1 MVVRD
6 EVKKM
11 KLVAPLVAAMSNEAR
26 CKALSIVAERLVE
39 KKESIFAENKK
50 DLEAAAENGVKE
62 AIVKRLKFNEDKLR
76 DVVAGIKQLTELD
89 DPIGKITL
97 DRELDENLR
106 LTRIT
111 VPIGVI
117 GVIFEARPDA
127 LIQISSL
134 CIRSG
139 NCPVLKGGK
148 ETTYTNRILF
158 SIIYEAVLEAG
169 FPEGCML
176 ACEQHNEI
184 DELLKCDGLVDLL
197 IPRGSNSFVR
207 YIMDNTHIPVMGHAD
222 GLCHIYVDKDAD
234 FEKAIPII
242 VDAKIQYTAACNA
255 VETLLI
261 HRDIANDFIPKLA
274 AALAKN
280 GVKLRGTKEVTD
292 IVDSC
297 KNTLEADANAT
308 SLDYETIEENE
319 FKEYLALI
327 VSAKLVSD
335 VSEAVNHI
343 NLHGSHHTDSI
354 ITENEETA
362 DTFIRLVDSAG
373 VYQNCST
380 RFADGFRYGFGAE
393 VGISTSKIHAR
404 GPVGLDGLVTYKYKL
419 VGNGQTVGD
428 YAEGRKQFHFKDIK

>member
-50 DLEAAAENGVKE
+50 DLEAAAENGIKE

-308 SLDYETIEENE
+308 SLDYETIEEDE

-404 GPVGLDGLVTYKYKL
+404 GPVGLEGLVTYKYKL

>member
-50 DLEAAAENGVKE
+50 DLEAAAKNGVKE

-234 FEKAIPII
+234 FEKAIPLI

-308 SLDYETIEENE
+308 SLDYETIEEDE

-404 GPVGLDGLVTYKYKL
+404 GPVGLEGLVTYKYKL

>member
-1 MVVRD
+1 MIVRD

-76 DVVAGIKQLTELD
+76 DVVAGIKQLTELY

-327 VSAKLVSD
+327 VSAKLVSG

-404 GPVGLDGLVTYKYKL
+404 GPVGLEGLVTYKYKL